1 MSVVDSALPLL
12 RRHLLLLV
20 MVWTAACAAA
30 LLYFIHEESE
40 RLQQVVLGQARAVFD
55 RDLLF
60 RRWSAGHQGVYV
72 PVSAATQPD
81 PYLARLPERDVI
93 TPSGRVLTLLS
104 PDAIERQLLAT
115 GASRDFKVRVV
126 SPDPIRSENLPDAWE
141 GQGLAALARGQEEVS
156 TYFADKGQTHFRL
169 LRPLTV
175 EDSCLGCHGVHNYQ
189 VGQIRGA
196 LSLSLPVNALLAANR
211 RHLASDAVGYVVL
224 WGLGLGGLILGH
236 RRLRRQLDRERSK
249 SEELSRVEGD
259 LRHLTFHDPLTGLPN
274 RLLFDDRLN
283 QAMIHATRVGEKLAV
298 GVLGIDNFKKLKN
311 TFGVHCGEELLK
323 RVVQRLVATL
333 RADDTLATL
342 AEGRFLLL
350 LLKQG
355 DSDDL
360 TRVVQKVREALR
372 EPILCV
378 GEEFFVTATLGVA
391 LFPDDAVDPRGLIS
405 CADAAFSGAKVLG
418 RNSYAR
424 FAADF
429 SRRALETM
437 TMENRLRRALER
449 GELELHYQPQVDGRN
464 GRVTGAEAL
473 LRWRHPE
480 LGLIAPAEFIPL
492 AEESGLIFTVG
503 AWALHA
509 ACKDGAGW
517 YRQQN
522 SSFVMAVNLSARQ
535 FQQPDLLDII
545 DSALALSGLPPAAL
559 VLEITE
565 GTIVED
571 VPRAIETLVEL
582 KQRGVRV
589 AIDDFG
595 TGYSSLN
602 YLKNFPVDQVKIDKS
617 FVDDIHKHGNNNV
630 IIASIVSMAHK
641 LNLELVAE
649 GVETEAQRDFLLAH
663 GCTKMQGFYYS
674 RPVEPERFGE
684 LINALATGD
693 AELMRWW
700 CEPGRPM
707 LPE

>member
-1 MSVVDSALPLL
+1 
-12 RRHLLLLV
+12 
-20 MVWTAACAAA
+20 
-30 LLYFIHEESE
+30 
-40 RLQQVVLGQARAVFD
+40 
-55 RDLLF
+55 
-60 RRWSAGHQGVYV
+60 
-72 PVSAATQPD
+72 
-81 PYLARLPERDVI
+81 
-93 TPSGRVLTLLS
+93 
-104 PDAIERQLLAT
+104 
-115 GASRDFKVRVV
+115 
-126 SPDPIRSENLPDAWE
+126 
-141 GQGLAALARGQEEVS
+141 
-156 TYFADKGQTHFRL
+156 
-169 LRPLTV
+169 
-175 EDSCLGCHGVHNYQ
+175 
-189 VGQIRGA
+189 
-196 LSLSLPVNALLAANR
+196 
-211 RHLASDAVGYVVL
+211 
-224 WGLGLGGLILGH
+224 
-236 RRLRRQLDRERSK
+236 
-249 SEELSRVEGD
+249 
-259 LRHLTFHDPLTGLPN
+259 
-274 RLLFDDRLN
+274 
-283 QAMIHATRVGEKLAV
+283 
-298 GVLGIDNFKKLKN
+298 
-311 TFGVHCGEELLK
+311 
-323 RVVQRLVATL
+323 
-333 RADDTLATL
+333 
-342 AEGRFLLL
+342 
-350 LLKQG
+350 
-355 DSDDL
+355 
-360 TRVVQKVREALR
+360 
-372 EPILCV
+372 
-378 GEEFFVTATLGVA
+378 
-391 LFPDDAVDPRGLIS
+391 
-405 CADAAFSGAKVLG
+405 
-418 RNSYAR
+418 
-424 FAADF
+424 
-429 SRRALETM
+429 
-437 TMENRLRRALER
+437 
-449 GELELHYQPQVDGRN
+449 
-464 GRVTGAEAL
+464 AL

>member
-473 LRWRHPE
+473 LRWRHPRH
-480 LGLIAPAEFIPL
+480 GLVPPDQFVLL
-492 AEESGLIFTVG
+492 AEHSGSIIPIGEWVLDQACRQLREWHDQGFG
-503 AWALHA
+503 ELH
-509 ACKDGAGW
+509 
-517 YRQQN
+517 
-522 SSFVMAVNLSARQ
+522 MAVNLSAVQLRH
-535 FQQPDLLDII
+535 D
-545 DSALALSGLPPAAL
+545 GLPRLIDRLLRTYRLPAGS
-559 VLEITE
+559 LELEVTE
-565 GTIVED
+565 TSLMED
-571 VPRAIETLVEL
+571 IQVAARHLRSLRRCGARI
-582 KQRGVRV
+582 

-595 TGYSSLN
+595 TGYSSLS
-602 YLKNFPVDQVKIDKS
+602 YLKSLPLDKIK
-617 FVDDIHKHGNNNV
+617 
-630 IIASIVSMAHK
+630 
-641 LNLELVAE
+641 
-649 GVETEAQRDFLLAH
+649 
-663 GCTKMQGFYYS
+663 
-674 RPVEPERFGE
+674 
-684 LINALATGD
+684 
-693 AELMRWW
+693 
-700 CEPGRPM
+700 
-707 LPE
+707 